1 MYARQCVHRLEK
13 GVDRM
18 DDGGPTASIP
28 LFLALLLIEALCY
41 GFGAAI
47 HGLNEKEVE
56 RKAIEEGDKKSLL
69 LSRILENPNRY
80 VNTVQLVVT
89 FLNLCM
95 GGVYLRVW
103 SVHIRRMLQQLAGR
117 EGGLS
122 PFAGG
127 LITVASLILTMILL
141 LYILLVLG
149 ILIPKKMAAR
159 SPEKWAYCMVRP
171 VSAVISLFIP
181 LTGLFAVT
189 AHGILKLFGMHPD
202 EDSMDVTEEE
212 IISMVN
218 EGHEQGVIQAS
229 EAEMITNI
237 FEFGDKR
244 AEDIMTNR
252 TNIVAID
259 CESTFRDAVEFML
272 NGRNSRYPVYEENID
287 HIIGILHMKDALR
300 RQAQTDPEMKIRE
313 IPGLLREARFIPET
327 RKVDALFKTMQST
340 KCQMVIVLDEY
351 GQTAGMIAMEDILEE
366 IVGNILDEYDV
377 DESYIR
383 EKCKDEYIIEGKTPL
398 DDLEELLDIS
408 FDESEFETL
417 NGFIIAKMEHIPEPD
432 EKFDIRLGGYEFRVL
447 SVENKMIKTVLV
459 KKLPEE
465 ESFDENGRSVSGRE
479 DEMYSSGPETAG

>member
-212 IISMVN
+212 I
-218 EGHEQGVIQAS
+218 
-229 EAEMITNI
+229 
-237 FEFGDKR
+237 
-244 AEDIMTNR
+244 MTNR
-252 TNIVAID
+252 TNIVAMD

-300 RQAQTDPEMKIRE
+300 RQAQTDPEMKIRD

-465 ESFDENGRSVSGRE
+465 ESFDENGRSVSGSE
-479 DEMYSSGPETAG
+479 DEMYSSGQETAG

>member
-1 MYARQCVHRLEK
+1 
-13 GVDRM
+13 M

-103 SVHIRRMLQQLAGR
+103 SVHIRRMLQELAGR

-237 FEFGDKR
+237 
-244 AEDIMTNR
+244 
-252 TNIVAID
+252 
-259 CESTFRDAVEFML
+259 L
-272 NGRNSRYPVYEENID
+272 
-287 HIIGILHMKDALR
+287 
-300 RQAQTDPEMKIRE
+300 
-313 IPGLLREARFIPET
+313 
-327 RKVDALFKTMQST
+327 
-340 KCQMVIVLDEY
+340 
-351 GQTAGMIAMEDILEE
+351 
-366 IVGNILDEYDV
+366 
-377 DESYIR
+377 
-383 EKCKDEYIIEGKTPL
+383 
-398 DDLEELLDIS
+398 
-408 FDESEFETL
+408 
-417 NGFIIAKMEHIPEPD
+417 
-432 EKFDIRLGGYEFRVL
+432 
-447 SVENKMIKTVLV
+447 
-459 KKLPEE
+459 
-465 ESFDENGRSVSGRE
+465 
-479 DEMYSSGPETAG
+479 SSGINVRRIS

>member
-1 MYARQCVHRLEK
+1 
-13 GVDRM
+13 M
-18 DDGGPTASIP
+18 DDGGPTASIL
-28 LFLALLLIEALCY
+28 LFLGLLLLEAYCY

-56 RKAIEEGDKKSLL
+56 RKAIEENDKRSLL
-69 LSRILENPNRY
+69 LSRLVGKPSRY

-95 GGVYLRVW
+95 GGMYLRVW
-103 SVHIRRMLQQLAGR
+103 SSHIRKMLRALAER
-117 EGGLS
+117 QAGLS

-127 LITVASLILTMILL
+127 LITAASLVITVILL
-141 LYILLVLG
+141 LYILLVFG
-149 ILIPKKMAAR
+149 TLIPKKLASR
-159 SPEKWAYCMVRP
+159 SPEKWAYRMIKP
-171 VSAVISLFIP
+171 VSAVMTIFAP
-181 LTGLFAVT
+181 LTGLFSVT
-189 AHGILKLFGMHPD
+189 AYGILKLFGMHPD
-202 EDSMDVTEEE
+202 EDSIDVTEEE

-259 CESTFRDAVEFML
+259 CEMTFGDAIQFML

-300 RQAQTDPEMKIRE
+300 RQSATDPGMKVRD
-313 IPGLLREARFIPET
+313 IPGLLRDARFIPET
-327 RKVDALFKTMQST
+327 RKVDSLFKTMQST

-366 IVGNILDEYDV
+366 I
-377 DESYIR
+377 
-383 EKCKDEYIIEGKTPL
+383 
-398 DDLEELLDIS
+398 
-408 FDESEFETL
+408 
-417 NGFIIAKMEHIPEPD
+417 
-432 EKFDIRLGGYEFRVL
+432 
-447 SVENKMIKTVLV
+447 
-459 KKLPEE
+459 
-465 ESFDENGRSVSGRE
+465 GRAHV
-479 DEMYSSGPETAG
+479 

>member
-1 MYARQCVHRLEK
+1 
-13 GVDRM
+13 M
-18 DDGGPTASIP
+18 DDGGPTASIL
-28 LFLALLLIEALCY
+28 LFLGLLLLEAYCY

-56 RKAIEEGDKKSLL
+56 RKAIEENDKRSLL
-69 LSRILENPNRY
+69 LSRLVGKPSRY

-95 GGVYLRVW
+95 GGMYLRGW
-103 SVHIRRMLQQLAGR
+103 SSHIRKMLRALAER
-117 EGGLS
+117 QAGLS
-122 PFAGG
+122 PFMGG
-127 LITVASLILTMILL
+127 LITAASLVITVILL
-141 LYILLVLG
+141 LYILLVFG
-149 ILIPKKMAAR
+149 TLIPKKLASR
-159 SPEKWAYCMVRP
+159 SPEKWAYRMIKP
-171 VSAVISLFIP
+171 VSAVMTVFAP
-181 LTGLFAVT
+181 LTGLFSVT
-189 AHGILKLFGMHPD
+189 AYGILKLFGMHPD
-202 EDSMDVTEEE
+202 EDSIDVTEEE

-259 CESTFRDAVEFML
+259 CEMTFGDAIQFML

-300 RQAQTDPEMKIRE
+300 RQSAIDAGMKVRD
-313 IPGLLREARFIPET
+313 IPGLLRDARFIPET
-327 RKVDALFKTMQST
+327 RKVDSLFKTMQST

-383 EKCKDEYIIEGKTPL
+383 ERSKDEYIIEGKTPL
-398 DDLEELLDIS
+398 EELEGLFGIS

-417 NGFIIAKMEHIPEPD
+417 NGFLIAKLEHIPEPD
-432 EKFDIRLGGYEFRVL
+432 EQFDIRIDGYDFKVL

-465 ESFDENGRSVSGRE
+465 SGAAGKEWPLSGKTE
-479 DEMYSSGPETAG
+479 DDRRSSGQERAGESGNK

>member
-1 MYARQCVHRLEK
+1 ME
-13 GVDRM
+13 
-18 DDGGPTASIP
+18 DGGPTASIL
-28 LFLALLLIEALCY
+28 LFLGLLLLEAYCY

-56 RKAIEEGDKKSLL
+56 RKAIEENDKKSLL
-69 LSRILENPNRY
+69 LSRLVGKPSRY

-95 GGVYLRVW
+95 GGMYLRVW
-103 SVHIRRMLQQLAGR
+103 SSHIRKMLRALAER
-117 EGGLS
+117 QTGLS
-122 PFAGG
+122 PFTGG
-127 LITVASLILTMILL
+127 LITAASLVLTVILL
-141 LYILLVLG
+141 LYILLVFG
-149 ILIPKKMAAR
+149 TLIPKKLASR
-159 SPEKWAYCMVRP
+159 SPEKWAYRMIKP
-171 VSAVISLFIP
+171 VSAVMTIFAP
-181 LTGLFAVT
+181 LTGLFSVT
-189 AHGILKLFGMHPD
+189 AYGILRLFGMHPD
-202 EDSMDVTEEE
+202 EDSIDVTEEE

-259 CESTFRDAVEFML
+259 CEMTFGDAIQFML

-300 RQAQTDPEMKIRE
+300 RQSQNDPGMKIRD
-313 IPGLLREARFIPET
+313 IPGLLRDARFIPET
-327 RKVDALFKTMQST
+327 RKVDSLFKTMQST

-383 EKCKDEYIIEGKTPL
+383 EKSKDEYIIEGKTPL
-398 DDLEELLDIS
+398 EELEELFDIS

-417 NGFIIAKMEHIPEPD
+417 NGFLIAKLEHIPEPD
-432 EKFDIRLGGYEFRVL
+432 EQFDIRIDGYDFKVL
-447 SVENKMIKTVLV
+447 TVENKMIKTVLV
-459 KKLPEE
+459 KKLPDESGAAYEE
-465 ESFDENGRSVSGRE
+465 RPLSGRTEE
-479 DEMYSSGPETAG
+479 DRRSSGQDKAG

>member
-1 MYARQCVHRLEK
+1 
-13 GVDRM
+13 M
-18 DDGGPTASIP
+18 DDGGPTASIL
-28 LFLALLLIEALCY
+28 LFLGLLLLEAYCY

-56 RKAIEEGDKKSLL
+56 RKAIEENDKRSLL
-69 LSRILENPNRY
+69 LSRIVGKPSRY

-95 GGVYLRVW
+95 GGMYLRGW
-103 SVHIRRMLQQLAGR
+103 SYHIRKMLRALAER
-117 EGGLS
+117 QAGLS
-122 PFAGG
+122 PFMGG
-127 LITVASLILTMILL
+127 LITVASLVITVILL
-141 LYILLVLG
+141 LYILLVFG
-149 ILIPKKMAAR
+149 TLIPKKLASR
-159 SPEKWAYCMVRP
+159 SPEKWAYRMIKP
-171 VSAVISLFIP
+171 VSAVMTVFAP
-181 LTGLFAVT
+181 LTGLFSVT
-189 AHGILKLFGMHPD
+189 AYGILKLFGMHPD
-202 EDSMDVTEEE
+202 EDSIDVTEEE

-259 CESTFRDAVEFML
+259 CEMTFGDAIQFML

-300 RQAQTDPEMKIRE
+300 RQSAIDAGMKVRD
-313 IPGLLREARFIPET
+313 IPGLLRDARFIPET
-327 RKVDALFKTMQST
+327 RKVDSLFKTMQST

-383 EKCKDEYIIEGKTPL
+383 ERSKDEYIIEGKTPL
-398 DDLEELLDIS
+398 EELEGLFGIS

-417 NGFIIAKMEHIPEPD
+417 NGFLIAKLEHIPEPD
-432 EKFDIRLGGYEFRVL
+432 EQFDIRIDGYDFKVL

-465 ESFDENGRSVSGRE
+465 SGTAGKEWPLSGKTE
-479 DEMYSSGPETAG
+479 DDRRSSGQERAGESGNK

>member
-1 MYARQCVHRLEK
+1 
-13 GVDRM
+13 M
-18 DDGGPTASIP
+18 DDGGPTASIL
-28 LFLALLLIEALCY
+28 LFLWLLLLEAYCY

-56 RKAIEEGDKKSLL
+56 RKAIEENDKRSLL
-69 LSRILENPNRY
+69 LSRLVGKPSRY

-95 GGVYLRVW
+95 GGMYLRVW
-103 SVHIRRMLQQLAGR
+103 SSHIRKMLRALAER
-117 EGGLS
+117 QTGLS

-127 LITVASLILTMILL
+127 LITAASLVITVILL
-141 LYILLVLG
+141 LYILLVFG
-149 ILIPKKMAAR
+149 TLIPKKLASR
-159 SPEKWAYCMVRP
+159 SPEKWAYRMIKP
-171 VSAVISLFIP
+171 VSAVMTIFAP
-181 LTGLFAVT
+181 LTGLFSVT
-189 AHGILKLFGMHPD
+189 AYGILKLFGMHPD
-202 EDSMDVTEEE
+202 EDSIDVTEEE

-259 CESTFRDAVEFML
+259 CEMTFGDAIQFML

-300 RQAQTDPEMKIRE
+300 RQSATDPGMKVRD
-313 IPGLLREARFIPET
+313 IPGLLRDARFIPET
-327 RKVDALFKTMQST
+327 RKVDSLFKTMQST

-383 EKCKDEYIIEGKTPL
+383 EKSKDEYIIEGKTPL
-398 DDLEELLDIS
+398 EELEELFDIS

-417 NGFIIAKMEHIPEPD
+417 NGFLIAKLEHIPEPD
-432 EKFDIRLGGYEFRVL
+432 EQFDIRIDGYDFKVL

-465 ESFDENGRSVSGRE
+465 SGAACEERPLSGKTEE
-479 DEMYSSGPETAG
+479 DRRSSGQDKAGESGNK

>member
-103 SVHIRRMLQQLAGR
+103 SVHIRRMLQELAGR

-237 FEFGDKR
+237 
-244 AEDIMTNR
+244 
-252 TNIVAID
+252 
-259 CESTFRDAVEFML
+259 L
-272 NGRNSRYPVYEENID
+272 
-287 HIIGILHMKDALR
+287 
-300 RQAQTDPEMKIRE
+300 
-313 IPGLLREARFIPET
+313 
-327 RKVDALFKTMQST
+327 
-340 KCQMVIVLDEY
+340 
-351 GQTAGMIAMEDILEE
+351 
-366 IVGNILDEYDV
+366 
-377 DESYIR
+377 
-383 EKCKDEYIIEGKTPL
+383 
-398 DDLEELLDIS
+398 
-408 FDESEFETL
+408 
-417 NGFIIAKMEHIPEPD
+417 
-432 EKFDIRLGGYEFRVL
+432 
-447 SVENKMIKTVLV
+447 
-459 KKLPEE
+459 
-465 ESFDENGRSVSGRE
+465 
-479 DEMYSSGPETAG
+479 SSGINVRRIS